1 MIQKEDIISYLQQT
15 DTPQTI
21 NKEDL
26 KSVIEL
32 YPYCEKLRWIYLK
45 LLYQNNDITF
55 ENELMNH
62 GIYITNRKALYFYLT
77 ETNQEH
83 ENGDDTLSVE
93 QLAAGMG
100 DYFSKPEPTDS
111 QRESLQL
118 MAQKLKEARL
128 KRKEEIEKREK
139 DKSEHNET
147 EHEKAGSVASQKTAK
162 KQTLPNKTSKK
173 LIISKEE
180 ENTITHT
187 VNQLITEKKYLD
199 ALEILQSINLNNSK
213 KSSYFALQI
222 KYLET
227 ILKTTQ
233 K

>member
-21 NKEDL
+21 DKEDL

-55 ENELMNH
+55 EKELVNH
-62 GIYITNRKALYFYLT
+62 GIYITNHKALYFYLT
-77 ETNQEH
+77 ETDQEK
-83 ENGDDTLSVE
+83 ENTDKTLSIE
-93 QLAAGMG
+93 QLTAGMG
-100 DYFSKPEPTDS
+100 DYFSKPEPTEA

-139 DKSEHNET
+139 NQKETIGTEPAAGQKSAKRQT
-147 EHEKAGSVASQKTAK
+147 IPTKT
-162 KQTLPNKTSKK
+162 NKSLT
-173 LIISKEE
+173 INEE
-180 ENTITHT
+180 EEKIITDT
-187 VNQLITEKKYLD
+187 VNRLITEKKYLD